1 MKTKKILSFM
11 LSFALIFTTVFAGT
25 GSAFAA
31 EKGFAPAAVSVKNSE
46 LEAAPMSA
54 VTMKFST
61 TELPDYQQYQVPAGG
76 YVGIIPV
83 TAADTGW
90 LYLDVNA
97 AVENDTGAKVF
108 LVDQYQYDPATGQI
122 SIATEEIQNYWY
134 ASAGEERLN
143 AKKILVNKGQ
153 TCYVLVQS
161 GAYAEVNPTVY
172 LRARVYTTEQRTLS
186 ASSSKWTIVSGMNKE
201 GEYGKAT
208 WFKVKPSKSGLMK
221 VYLQEYGYESTYGNV
236 TLYNADKKAVSEKIS
251 YSSSGNNELCFGVK
265 KGRTYYLKVENF
277 YGSSTESNAYG
288 VRYTISGM
296 TDKAYS
302 SKSKAKVLKRKAS
315 STANLFTAST
325 GTATDWYKIN
335 VSAKRKTE
343 IKINASWIESGYL
356 TVTVYKGSKKVGTG
370 KVYAGNSNTFQIT
383 YGTTYGKANKGTYY
397 IKVVKS
403 KKANG
408 KYTIQYKQ

>member
-1 MKTKKILSFM
+1 MKTKRICSLV
-11 LSFALIFTTVFAGT
+11 LSFALIFTTAFAGT
-25 GSAFAA
+25 GSVFAA
-31 EKGFAPAAVSVKNSE
+31 EKGYAPAEISERNSE

-54 VTMKFST
+54 VTMKYST
-61 TELPDYQQYQVPAGG
+61 TEVPDYQQYQVPAGG
-76 YVGIIPV
+76 YVGVIPV
-83 TAADTGW
+83 TVADTGW

-97 AVENDTGAKVF
+97 SVENDTGTKVF

-122 SIATEEIQNYWY
+122 SIAKGELQNYWY
-134 ASAGEERLN
+134 ASAGEEKLN
-143 AKKILVNKGQ
+143 AKKIAVEKGQ
-153 TCYVLVQS
+153 TCYALIQS
-161 GAYAEVNPTVY
+161 SAYAQVNPTVF
-172 LRARVYTTEQRTLS
+172 LCARVYTTGQRTLS
-186 ASSSKWTIVSGMNKE
+186 TSSSKWTIASGINKA
-201 GEYGKAT
+201 GEYGMAT

-221 VYLQEYGYESTYGNV
+221 VYLQECGYESTYGNV

-251 YSSSGNNELCFGVK
+251 YSTSRNNEICFGVK
-265 KGRTYYLKVENF
+265 KSRTYYLKVENC
-277 YGSSTESNAYG
+277 YGSSAESYAYG

-335 VSAKRKTE
+335 VSAKRKSE

-356 TVTVYKGSKKVGTG
+356 TVTVYKGSKKIGTG
-370 KVYAGNSNTFQIT
+370 KVYAGNGNTFQIT
-383 YGTTYGKANKGTYY
+383 YGTTYGKANKGTYH

-408 KYTIQYKQ
+408 KYTIQYKR